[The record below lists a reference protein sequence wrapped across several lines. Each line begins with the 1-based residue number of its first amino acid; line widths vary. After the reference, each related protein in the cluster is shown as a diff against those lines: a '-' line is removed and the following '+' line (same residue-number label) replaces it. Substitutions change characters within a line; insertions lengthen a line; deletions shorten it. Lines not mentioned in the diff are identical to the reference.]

1 VIALAGEGLL
11 LHVAE
16 QRVHLN
22 GIEAASGAHAAM
34 ACHGGEHMVETF
46 RNNKAPL
53 PFGKLVGEIVHQPL
67 DIGLAKQCRNFAHDQ
82 RGCAEALN
90 HAAET
95 SRSSAAA
102 TSRPAASASSSTTS
116 GINNICRESPPAKAL
131 FKRS

>member
-1 VIALAGEGLL
+1 MIALAGEGLL

-82 RGCAEALN
+82 RGFAEALN

-95 SRSSAAA
+95 LEVFGRSNEPSG
-102 TSRPAASASSSTTS
+102 SLGVKLDDL